1 MQATE
6 EKLLSICMQLQVPS
20 SWRGQ
25 NVPRVNH
32 IIFPISQCSYLSLS
46 LSISLSL
53 SHTHTHTHT
62 HTHKHSLEARFFC
75 TYFYKKKTKTCE
87 CQKHSATPITC
98 KAGTC
103 LQYINY
109 LVLTS
114 RRVLWQAILGEGEH
128 PHTHA
133 HIITE
138 LKITSR
144 KIKRKK
150 TKTKQ
155 KKTDFSGRDGSTKG
169 RKKQKMCFSLG
180 QRFYT
185 EMKHRRK
192 KVTRCYI
199 LEGLEKDQKPFAA
212 G

>member
-1 MQATE
+1 MF
-6 EKLLSICMQLQVPS
+6 LPL
-20 SWRGQ
+20 
-25 NVPRVNH
+25 
-32 IIFPISQCSYLSLS
+32 
-46 LSISLSL
+46 SLSL
-53 SHTHTHTHT
+53 SHTHTQTLSWSKVFLHIF
-62 HTHKHSLEARFFC
+62 LQ
-75 TYFYKKKTKTCE
+75 KKKKKGE
-87 CQKHSATPITC
+87 RNKHSAKPITC
-98 KAGTC
+98 KAGTS